1 MQVYGISCTGI
12 SILGSSAGGSY
23 RTSEHYFG
31 PTCRTPWSC
40 WQSSLLPPCRARFRM
55 RPVGPLRRW
64 REMLLQWQWDHAPS
78 HREVVEEQ
86 GSGAGDV

>member
-40 WQSSLLPPCRARFRM
+40 WQFLI
-55 RPVGPLRRW
+55 
-64 REMLLQWQWDHAPS
+64 APS
-78 HREVVEEQ
+78 MPSSIPHAAS
-86 GSGAGDV
+86 GSIAAVARNVAPVAVGSRSVPS